1 MKIISVVFLAVVA
14 FIGMRAG
21 GDITGALVM
30 AVLILPGVFGK
41 GKKKDVL
48 QCMSGVRCSTGPGRK
63 M

>member
-1 MKIISVVFLAVVA
+1 MKIISILLILGAVLM
-14 FIGMRAG
+14 GLYDG

-30 AVLILPGVFGK
+30 AFLILPGVFGK

-48 QCMSGVRCSTGPGRK
+48 QHMSGVRCSTGPGRK

>member
-1 MKIISVVFLAVVA
+1 MKVLSVIFIAVVA
-14 FIGMRAG
+14 FIGLRAG

-41 GKKKDVL
+41 EKKKDVL
-48 QCMSGVRCSTGPGRK
+48 QCMPGVRCNTGPGRK